1 MVVTDSFLFPPS
13 ATMKVRVTNMN
24 GVSTVADVG
33 KDWTCDKVKL
43 ALDHLLELSPSLSGL
58 ASDALKNS
66 LLFKL
71 VLVRTGCT
79 LQDDVPI
86 AQQGVKDN
94 DELLLLK
101 KRLNVPVMEAD
112 RAREERK
119 VPDAASVRKATNHLP
134 RRNQDT
140 LNDDPPSGLDFQ
152 SELRRILISL
162 IEASQRILCLNPE
175 AAKIFQQA
183 EDLLNEAPAR
193 KMALSESSVKQ
204 LTDMGFP
211 ENRARKALL
220 LNQQS
225 VMSAMDWLLTNES
238 DPDIDKPLPGQDME
252 LESNGD
258 QAEGGS
264 SESRDGGNN
273 SKEQV
278 AAATDD
284 KVGDS
289 SAAAEGAVG
298 GVQEGP
304 KFKNILETIRAF
316 QKREFRPNARAL
328 QKLLEM
334 GFSEKE
340 AIQALR
346 ISRNNQDSACDW
358 LLSERSEGP
367 EVIDR
372 GLEPNSPVYKAILA
386 NPNVQLG
393 LNSPRCLLA
402 FLQMLESPVS
412 VSQWLND
419 PEMGPLLMQISRI
432 YHSEKLTPFPKT
444 EEEGLGKEQQQSAD
458 S

>member
-1 MVVTDSFLFPPS
+1 
-13 ATMKVRVTNMN
+13 MN
-24 GVSTVADVG
+24 GVSTIADVG

-43 ALDHLLELSPSLSGL
+43 ALDHLLELSPSLTGL
-58 ASDALKNS
+58 ASDALKHS

-71 VLVRTGCT
+71 VLVRTGRT

-86 AQQGVKDN
+86 GQQGVKDN

-101 KRLNVPVMEAD
+101 KRLNVPVMEGD
-112 RAREERK
+112 RVREERK
-119 VPDAASVRKATNHLP
+119 VPDAASVRKATMHLP
-134 RRNQDT
+134 RRNQDIP
-140 LNDDPPSGLDFQ
+140 NDDMPSGLDFQ

-193 KMALSESSVKQ
+193 KMALSEASVKQ

-225 VMSAMDWLLTNES
+225 VMSAMEWLLTNES
-238 DPDIDKPLPGQDME
+238 DPDIDKPLPGQDFVPDDE
-252 LESNGD
+252 K
-258 QAEGGS
+258 
-264 SESRDGGNN
+264 DGGDGKDGA
-273 SKEQV
+273 SQKDKEESGG
-278 AAATDD
+278 AAADE
-284 KVGDS
+284 GL
-289 SAAAEGAVG
+289 AAEGAVG
-298 GVQEGP
+298 GVEEGP

-328 QKLLEM
+328 QKLMEM

-346 ISRNNQDSACDW
+346 ISRNNQDAACDW
-358 LLSERSEGP
+358 LLSERSERP
-367 EVIDR
+367 EVVDR

-402 FLQMLESPVS
+402 FLQMLENPVS

-432 YHSEKLTPFPKT
+432 YHSEKLTPFPKA
-444 EEEGLGKEQQQSAD
+444 EEEPDRKRQTNR
-458 S
+458 

>member
-13 ATMKVRVTNMN
+13 ATMRVRVTNMN
-24 GVSTVADVG
+24 GVSTVAEVG

-71 VLVRTGCT
+71 VLVRTGRT
-79 LQDDVPI
+79 LQDDTPI
-86 AQQGVKDN
+86 VQQGVKDN

-101 KRLNVPVMEAD
+101 KRLNVPVMEGD
-112 RAREERK
+112 RVREERK
-119 VPDAASVRKATNHLP
+119 VPDAASVRKATIHLP

-140 LNDDPPSGLDFQ
+140 LNDDPPTGLDFQ

-193 KMALSESSVKQ
+193 KMALSEASVKQ

-225 VMSAMDWLLTNES
+225 VVSAMEWLLTHET
-238 DPDIDKPLPGQDME
+238 DPDIDKPLPGQDLD
-252 LESNGD
+252 LERDGD
-258 QAEGGS
+258 QVDGS
-264 SESRDGGNN
+264 SQ
-273 SKEQV
+273 SKEGESSKEDV
-278 AAATDD
+278 ARRGADGD
-284 KVGDS
+284 DS
-289 SAAAEGAVG
+289 SAAEGAVG
-298 GVQEGP
+298 GAEEGP

-346 ISRNNQDSACDW
+346 ISRNNQDAACEW
-358 LLSERSEGP
+358 LLSERSERP
-367 EVIDR
+367 EVVDR

-402 FLQMLESPVS
+402 FLQMLESPMS

-432 YHSEKLTPFPKT
+432 YHSEKLTPFPRT
-444 EEEGLGKEQQQSAD
+444 EEDPESEEPAD